1 MTKSY
6 LTLKDYPEIGGAKK
20 GDIILM
26 AEDSAKEL
34 KLDQLKDYFKLLTE
48 AEALKLNPS
57 KSK

>member
-20 GDIILM
+20 NDVILM

-34 KLDQLKDYFKLLTE
+34 GMEKLTKYFKLLTE
-48 AEALKLNPS
+48 EEAEKLNPS
-57 KSK
+57 KAQ

>member
-6 LTLKDYPEIGGAKK
+6 LTLKDYDKIGGAKK

-26 AEDSAKEL
+26 AEDSAEEL
-34 KLDQLKDYFKLLTE
+34 GIDKLKDYFKLLTE